1 MQAIV
6 IRLSDL
12 TFLSSEDLSGACSQA
27 ELGEKIIKQFAF
39 LTGDLRVT
47 ITDGTARIEYR
58 QPAADKMS
66 EAQRLSEQA
75 AQKAK
80 SGDFPQALHL
90 FTQAVAANPALPVA
104 RRDLAMLHYE
114 LGDLSAPK
122 ISSSMPCDSLPM
134 MPGAMSCWGI
144 FSPASRIGI
153 LPSAFSPRRL
163 I

>member
-39 LTGDLRVT
+39 LTGDIRVT

-58 QPAADKMS
+58 QPATEKIS

-80 SGDFPQALHL
+80 SGDLPHALDL
-90 FTQAVAANPALPVA
+90 FTQALAANPAMPVT
-104 RRDLAMLHYE
+104 RRDLAMLRTCM
-114 LGDLSAPK
+114 K
-122 ISSSMPCDSLPM
+122 N
-134 MPGAMSCWGI
+134 
-144 FSPASRIGI
+144 
-153 LPSAFSPRRL
+153 PSAL
-163 I
+163 